1 MMSTE
6 QESNRAMRILLV
18 EDSERLQRA
27 IEFRLRKAGYAVD
40 ATGDGAEGLWQAEN
54 NDYDAIV
61 LDWMLPGLDGV
72 SVVRRLRAAGRPA
85 PVLLLTVQ
93 GEVAQRV
100 EGLRAGADDYL
111 CKPFAFEELLARLEA
126 LVRRGYGKREAVCRV
141 GDLELEPHAKQVRYA
156 GCEIPLNP
164 REYRV
169 LELLMR
175 RPGEVVPAGE
185 IEQHIYADDVEVF
198 SNAIES
204 AISVLRKRLAEA
216 GAPALIHTRRGMGY
230 VLEAVAT

>member
-1 MMSTE
+1 
-6 QESNRAMRILLV
+6 MRILLV

-27 IEFRLRKAGYAVD
+27 IEFHLRKAGYTVD
-40 ATGDGAEGLWQAEN
+40 ATGDGAEGLWQAQN
-54 NDYDAIV
+54 NDYDVIV
-61 LDWMLPGLDGV
+61 LDWMLPGMDGV
-72 SVVRRLRAAGRPA
+72 SVVRQLRAAGRQS

-93 GEVAQRV
+93 SEVAQRV

-126 LVRRGYGKREAVCRV
+126 LVRRRYGNREAICRV
-141 GDLELEPHAKQVRYA
+141 GDLELSPHSKQVRYA
-156 GCEIPLNP
+156 GREIPLNP

-175 RPGEVVPAGE
+175 RPREVVPTAE
-185 IEQHIYADDVEVF
+185 IEQRIYADDVEVF

-204 AISVLRKRLAEA
+204 AISLLRKRLGEA
-216 GAPALIHTRRGMGY
+216 GAPALIRTRRGLGY
-230 VLEAVAT
+230 VLEAETP

>member
-141 GDLELEPHAKQVRYA
+141 GDLELEPHA
-156 GCEIPLNP
+156 
-164 REYRV
+164 
-169 LELLMR
+169 
-175 RPGEVVPAGE
+175 
-185 IEQHIYADDVEVF
+185 
-198 SNAIES
+198 
-204 AISVLRKRLAEA
+204 
-216 GAPALIHTRRGMGY
+216 
-230 VLEAVAT
+230 

>member
-1 MMSTE
+1 
-6 QESNRAMRILLV
+6 MRILLV

-27 IEFRLRKAGYAVD
+27 IEFHLRKAGYAVD
-40 ATGDGAEGLWQAEN
+40 VTGDGTEGLWQAEN

-61 LDWMLPGLDGV
+61 LDWMLPGMDGV
-72 SVVRRLRAAGRPA
+72 SVVRHLRAAGRQS

-93 GEVAQRV
+93 SEVAQRV

-126 LVRRGYGKREAVCRV
+126 LVRRRYGNREAICRV
-141 GDLELEPHAKQVRYA
+141 GDLELETHSKRVRYA
-156 GCEIPLNP
+156 GREIPLNP

-175 RPGEVVPAGE
+175 RPGEVVPTAE
-185 IEQHIYADDVEVF
+185 IEQHIYADDMEVF

-204 AISVLRKRLAEA
+204 AISVLRRRLGEA
-216 GAPALIHTRRGMGY
+216 GAPTLIHTRRKLGY
-230 VLEAVAT
+230 VLEAMAP